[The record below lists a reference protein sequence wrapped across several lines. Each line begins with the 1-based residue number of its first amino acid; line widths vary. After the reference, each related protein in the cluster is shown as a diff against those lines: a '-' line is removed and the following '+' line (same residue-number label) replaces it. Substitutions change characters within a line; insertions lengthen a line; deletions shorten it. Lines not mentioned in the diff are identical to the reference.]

1 MITHIYIANKI
12 INFLNS
18 IYYENLKRLD
28 DKPLNEIFSKSKF
41 SIIKPDF
48 FVFHQFY
55 LIYYFLYNISLKN
68 SIKYSLSLHLFH
80 IFGIIY
86 DNLLIKYDYKPLYNL
101 SYLKSSA
108 YLLFT
113 YLFFL
118 KLIFIDMYKIKK
130 IFMITSLLLF
140 YLLININ
147 EIYSERIKCIEN
159 KEIFNHPLKILVITP
174 KKDLIQKIINKTKI
188 FTFSNFLL
196 FINVSLYLF
205 L

>member
-68 SIKYSLSLHLFH
+68 TIKYSLSLHLFH

-108 YLLFT
+108 YLLFI

-130 IFMITSLLLF
+130 IFMITSLFLF